1 MRLLAPA
8 MAAVPDAQLIGRRY
22 RTARLRRRA
31 GVRSYVV
38 AALVVVIGTVGLI
51 RLIEDGTAEPTT
63 TYREPESVD
72 YVDPDGMSRWATT
85 ANATCATIRSRYS
98 GTLNREAQQDLERE
112 LLDVLARTE
121 GAPPGSAVA
130 IALAQSRLADFER
143 GRMHTAAGQRASA
156 SAELRKHDSNVG
168 VQRALTALGAP
179 ACAAP

>member
-1 MRLLAPA
+1 
-8 MAAVPDAQLIGRRY
+8 
-22 RTARLRRRA
+22 
-31 GVRSYVV
+31 
-38 AALVVVIGTVGLI
+38 
-51 RLIEDGTAEPTT
+51 
-63 TYREPESVD
+63 
-72 YVDPDGMSRWATT
+72 MSRWATT
-85 ANATCATIRSRYS
+85 ANATCATIRIRYS

-112 LLDVLARTE
+112 LLDVLARTD

-130 IALAQSRLADFER
+130 IALAQSRLADLDR